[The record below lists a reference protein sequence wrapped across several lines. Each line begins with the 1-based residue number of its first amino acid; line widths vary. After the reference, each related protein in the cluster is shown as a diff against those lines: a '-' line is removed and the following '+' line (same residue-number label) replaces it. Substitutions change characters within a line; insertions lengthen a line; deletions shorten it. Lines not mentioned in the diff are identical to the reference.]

1 MKLLKATILLFGT
14 TCFAQLN
21 SNIVGSRNN
30 NALFEITNSPTAA
43 SFRTFGEFPPSN
55 FIGVTDIS
63 IPLYDF
69 EIRNTNY
76 AVALRYHNGMGN
88 IVNSVPGSVGLGW
101 HLTSGGT
108 ITLVDSRKMDIN
120 TGELMSTSFDVT
132 KADNWA
138 SLDHLK
144 SFFGDP
150 KYPYSAK
157 SVINNGY
164 KSLQKN
170 VFAFN
175 FNNMSGEIYF
185 DHDEQPKIRSKD
197 NIYFN
202 VKFELVSS
210 SSDGPVIDLPP
221 MNQYFNRDAVAKTYP
236 YINILPK
243 HLLNPGAAT
252 LDSDDVYRITLTDAN
267 GVQYIFGG
275 DKNAIELSRFGHSGY
290 EGDVPNTDK
299 RVYPLTW
306 HITEIIYPNREYVS
320 FQYRRG
326 EVLYNGFTETNLKKN
341 LHTRPSHSQP
351 RDHYGNM
358 FTFGNIV
365 TSTLINPVYL
375 EKITTPREKIVYKY
389 SKSKQLETHLKDLVG
404 FNNCVY
410 RENPR
415 GFTCDFDFFT
425 SLYLPLKNSF
435 FYRFVDD
442 INYTDFTKFKQLPD
456 QLDKIEVYNNVGTKI
471 REIDFNFTSN
481 YQERLKLLD
490 IEIKSLESSSYVSEK
505 YKFNYNTNKLPNYD
519 SYRVDNQGFYNGVY
533 HQSQSNNALDVS
545 DKNSIWTNFWSSTQE
560 RNNYIASRDSKTT
573 FNTNEILTSIT
584 YPTGGVTKFEYESNM
599 YGGVAKNYP
608 FVVQSNTAK
617 ITGGVRIKGI
627 KSYDEAGK
635 LQKSKSFMYVKNYN
649 QGGTS
654 SSGILTHEPTYFDI
668 IRTDNFYLG
677 EKSDAVKIYEID
689 YLNWSTSDIY
699 PANRLRGNHITYSE
713 VTEIDDMDGSFVTYK
728 YKNFDN
734 GYQDQPILQWLAN
747 HDNILKDEFGQNK
760 DFWKKYDV
768 ISMDLE
774 RGQLLNKSYFNQD
787 KKKVKEF
794 NFEYNS
800 DPERF
805 NNHIREINRY
815 ENKLFYAAT
824 RDMLSWTYITSKIYT
839 YTPYLVKASEIDYFG
854 SNSIVKNETS
864 YRYHEKYKMIREK
877 EEKIGDKV
885 YKTVYKY
892 PFDYI
897 YPSVY
902 INMEKKN
909 MISPVILE
917 EKYIDGEKVFSQKNN
932 YDTWFLSIGWRDLVL
947 NSTSEPE
954 VTPQNNVSNPP
965 IFLLGNLPVLRNIEK
980 QNKQGDWEKE
990 VDFLSYDLK
999 YNLVS
1004 SKDKTGFET
1013 SYIWGYNRS
1022 LPVWV
1027 IANAPYYS
1035 ISDLLG
1041 DKISKIGS
1049 DLVPLEADVQAVNT
1063 LLKQSSDLK
1072 EAVINHYLYDPIKG
1086 LIYKENER
1094 GGKEYYEYDGFGRL
1108 KKVQDGKK
1116 NTLIEYEYNYKQ

>member
-1 MKLLKATILLFGT
+1 MKLLKAAILLFGT

-69 EIRNTNY
+69 EIKNTNY

-108 ITLVDSRKMDIN
+108 ITLVDSRKTDIN
-120 TGELMSTSFDVT
+120 TGELMTMSFDVT
-132 KADNWA
+132 KPDNWA

-150 KYPYSAK
+150 KRPYSAK

-197 NIYFN
+197 NIYFD

-210 SSDGPVIDLPP
+210 SSDGPIIDLPP

-252 LDSDDVYRITLTDAN
+252 LDSDDVYRITLTDTN

-326 EVLYNGFTETNLKKN
+326 EVLYNGFTETNLKRN
-341 LHTRPSHSQP
+341 FHTRPSHSQP
-351 RDHYGNM
+351 RDHYGSM

-456 QLDKIEVYNNVGTKI
+456 QLDKIEVYNNVGTRI

-490 IEIKSLESSSYVSEK
+490 IEIKSLEQSSYVSEK
-505 YKFNYNTNKLPNYD
+505 YKFNYDTNKLPNYD
-519 SYRVDNQGFYNGVY
+519 SYRVDNQGFYNGAY
-533 HQSQSNNALDVS
+533 HQGQSNTALDVS
-545 DKNSIWTNFWSSTQE
+545 DKSSIWSNFWSSTQE

-627 KSYDEAGK
+627 KSYDEVGK

-668 IRTDNFYLG
+668 IKTDNFYLG
-677 EKSDAVKIYEID
+677 DQSDAVKIYEID

-734 GYQDQPILQWLAN
+734 GYHDQPVLQWLAN

-864 YRYHEKYKMIREK
+864 YKYHGIYKMIVEK
-877 EEKIGDKV
+877 EEKIGDNT

-892 PFDYI
+892 PLDFRVTGA
-897 YPSVY
+897 VY
-902 INMEKKN
+902 VNMVFKR
-909 MISPVILE
+909 MISPIILE
-917 EKYIDGEKVFSQKNN
+917 EYYVNNEKVGSQKNN
-932 YDTWFLSIGWRDLVL
+932 YKLWTPGTVGNANSLVNSDENLNVLGYPQRPPFLA
-947 NSTSEPE
+947 
-954 VTPQNNVSNPP
+954 VT
-965 IFLLGNLPVLRNIEK
+965 LPVLSDIEK
-980 QNKQGDWEKE
+980 QNKQGHWEKE
-990 VDFLSYDLK
+990 MEFLEYDPW
-999 YNLVS
+999 YNLLNY
-1004 SKDKTGFET
+1004 KDKSGKET
-1013 SYIWGYNRS
+1013 SFIRGYNNR
-1022 LPVWV
+1022 LPIWMIDDV
-1027 IANAPYYS
+1027 PYTL
-1035 ISDLLG
+1035 IKNLLG
-1041 DKISKIGS
+1041 NKISKIGNAK
-1049 DLVPLEADVQAVNT
+1049 VPLQEDIEAVKT
-1063 LLKQSSDLK
+1063 LLKNSPTLQN
-1072 EAVINHYLYDPIKG
+1072 AFINHYLYDPIKG

-1108 KKVQDGKK
+1108 IKVQDGKK
-1116 NTLIEYEYNYKQ
+1116 NTVVEYEYNYKQ